1 MSAEAIEKDNN
12 STGSRNEDAPTYDAE
27 KAAYTEDGLV
37 RGETKAGAN
46 VVVLGGLDARSPDGA
61 VQRRLKARHVQMIAI
76 GGTIGTG
83 LFVGSGEAL
92 HNGGPVGLLLGYV
105 IMGTVVYSMMIA
117 LGEMTTLFPVSGSFT
132 HYATRWLDPA
142 LGFALG
148 YNYWYSYAITLPTE
162 ITAAAIVISYWD
174 TKTNPGAW
182 ITIFLVVIVFV
193 NFCGV
198 RYYGEAEFWFSF
210 VKVTTIVG
218 LIILGIVLDLGGG
231 PSHDRIG
238 FRYWK
243 HPGPFNQLNGIP
255 GSKGRFLAFWATFI
269 NAAFSFLGTEIVAL
283 AAGEAENPRRN
294 VPKAIR
300 RVFYRILLFY
310 VGGVIVIGW
319 LVPYNDSRL
328 LGASTAASSPFVI
341 AIENAKI
348 KALPSIINAVILVS
362 AFSAGNSDLY
372 AASRTLYGLACAGQA
387 PRFLRKCTKK
397 GLPVWCVFIT
407 SLAGLL
413 AFLNVNTNGGTVFAW
428 FVNITSITGLIT
440 WDIILITYIRFH
452 KGLAYHNINRDDL
465 AYKAPLQPYASY
477 FGAFFITIILIFN
490 GFEVF
495 LSGLWNVDT
504 FITAYIC
511 LPIFLVFYLFWKI
524 YKRPKFVS
532 IPDMDF
538 TTGRRE
544 LNEMDA
550 EETAKYVEPKGF
562 VGKLWDWLM

>member
-1 MSAEAIEKDNN
+1 MSADGKDI
-12 STGSRNEDAPTYDAE
+12 STGSPRASAGYDAE
-27 KAAYTEDGLV
+27 KTGYADDGLV
-37 RGETKAGAN
+37 RGEAKAGAN

-83 LFVGSGEAL
+83 LFVGSGAAL
-92 HNGGPVGLLLGYV
+92 HNGGPVGLLLGYL
-105 IMGTVVYSMMIA
+105 IMGSVVYSMMVA

-174 TKTNPGAW
+174 EKTNPGAW
-182 ITIFLVVIVFV
+182 ITIFLVVIVFI

-210 VKVTTIVG
+210 IKVTTIVG

-243 HPGPFNQLNGIP
+243 KPGAFNQLNGIP
-255 GSKGRFLAFWATFI
+255 GTKGRFLAFWATFI

-319 LVPYNDSRL
+319 LVPYNDPRL

-341 AIENAKI
+341 AIKNAKI
-348 KALPSIINAVILVS
+348 KALPSIVNAVILVS

-372 AASRTLYGLACAGQA
+372 ASSRTLYGLACAGQA
-387 PRFLRKCTKK
+387 PRFLRKCTEA
-397 GLPVWCVFIT
+397 GLPIWCVFIT
-407 SLAGLL
+407 SLAGVL
-413 AFLNVNTNGGTVFAW
+413 AYMNVSTNGGTVFAW

-440 WDIILITYIRFH
+440 WDIILVTYVRFYR
-452 KGLAYHNINRDDL
+452 GLAYHGIDRDTL
-465 AYKAPLQPYASY
+465 PYKAPFQPYASY
-477 FGAFFITIILIFN
+477 FGIFFINLIIFFN
-490 GFEVF
+490 GFQVF
-495 LSGLWNVDT
+495 LSGSWNVNT

-511 LPIFLVFYLFWKI
+511 LPIFLVFYLGWKI
-524 YKRPKFVS
+524 VKRPKFVRVE
-532 IPDMDF
+532 DMDF

-544 LNEMDA
+544 LNEMD
-550 EETAKYVEPKGF
+550 EQETAKHVEPEGF
-562 VGKLWDWLM
+562 FAKLWDWLM